1 MGHVVL
7 ELWSTVPDAERAAF
21 TARAR
26 ARQAAL
32 QPLGISY
39 WVFERVDAP
48 GEMVQY
54 LEARDSARLEEARVL
69 AAPLPGEREILLH
82 QLEL

>member
-1 MGHVVL
+1 MARVL
-7 ELWSTVPDAERAAF
+7 LEVWSTVPDAARAAF

-26 ARQAAL
+26 ERQVAL
-32 QPLGISY
+32 QAVGVSY
-39 WVFERVDAP
+39 WVFERPDTP

-54 LEARDSARLEEARVL
+54 LEARDPARLEEAR
-69 AAPLPGEREILLH
+69 AIASPEPGDREILLH